1 MLTSSFFRRTAMTS
15 VRLLLAGLLL
25 TAWAAL
31 PRSTYSAPA
40 ATVWYVGGP
49 GGSDTYPCTTAAKPC
64 EHIQAA
70 IDKAASSGTVN
81 IAAGTY
87 YETLEISNKGLT
99 MQGKGAAATIIDGQ
113 LQGTVLSIFA
123 AGGVPRSIRVSGV
136 TVRGGQLIG
145 LGGGIAASDPAI
157 LLTVTDSNIISNT
170 ASYGG
175 GIFNQGV
182 LTLRNV
188 TIRDNRASALD
199 GEGGG
204 IWNTRFAALSGVTI
218 INNRAPRGGGIS
230 NINTLTVTDSLISDN
245 RAIGNFG
252 GGIFNRSTD
261 SRLTLVNTVVSG
273 NQAVGSYG
281 GGIYN
286 EGTVI
291 YSGSSVAGNLAYR
304 GGGVYNYAAG
314 QATFNSATLL
324 HNTALDGGGGMY
336 NETGGRLT
344 VGTSN
349 IISNTASA
357 QQGGGI
363 SNLGTLT
370 VTQSALVFNTS
381 SAMQGGG
388 LHNAGTARLTNVT
401 VSDNT
406 AVAGGGI
413 NNSGGTLMLQFSTIS
428 ENSSPALNNASG
440 SVTVGNSLLAQ
451 SAGKTCGGTIVS
463 GGYNM
468 DTGTSCGFSAAGD
481 LSGKDPQLGP
491 LQDNG
496 GGTLTRVIAF
506 SSLAVDSA
514 GACPPPNTD
523 QRGVARPQA
532 IQLQQPKCDRGA
544 YEVVGYANF
553 NPLSIGSG
561 LCVTRTMTI
570 NEKFA
575 IGRILAGVN
584 LTYTNRSDLTV
595 RLLSPGTPKVTL
607 LGPAANSGQNLN
619 TMFDDS
625 KSQFVPTGDQVTSL
639 SFSNYV
645 YKPATPLSQVRGMG
659 IRGTW
664 KLEICNAGTATG
676 TLNYWVLVVPETT
689 DFKVYLPIIKRN

>member
-1 MLTSSFFRRTAMTS
+1 MLTSFSIRRTAMTF

-25 TAWAAL
+25 TAWAGL
-31 PRSTYSAPA
+31 PSSSYSAPA
-40 ATVWYVGGP
+40 ATVWYVAP
-49 GGSDTYPCTTAAKPC
+49 GGSDSFPCTAAAKPC

-70 IDKAASSGTVN
+70 IDKATSSGTVN

-87 YETLEISNKGLT
+87 YETVEISNKGLT
-99 MQGKGAAATIIDGQ
+99 LQGKGAAATIIDGQ
-113 LQGTVLSIFA
+113 LQAGTVLSIFA
-123 AGGVPRSIRVSGV
+123 SGGVPRAITVSGV
-136 TVRGGQLIG
+136 TVRGGQAVG

-157 LLTVTDSNIISNT
+157 LLTIADSSIISNT
-170 ASYGG
+170 ASAGG

-182 LTLRNV
+182 LKLRNV
-188 TIRDNRASALD
+188 TIRDNRASTQ
-199 GEGGG
+199 EGGG
-204 IWNTRFAALSGVTI
+204 VWNTGFGDLNGVTI
-218 INNRAPRGGGIS
+218 VNNQAPRGGGIS
-230 NINTLTVTDSLISDN
+230 NINTLTVTASLIDGN
-245 RAIGNFG
+245 RAIGQYG

-286 EGTVI
+286 EGTFI
-291 YSGSSVAGNLAYR
+291 NSGSSIAGNVAFR
-304 GGGVYNYAAG
+304 GGGIYNYTAG
-314 QATFNSATLL
+314 QATFSSATLL
-324 HNTALDGGGGMY
+324 HNSALDGGGGMY
-336 NETGGRLT
+336 NETGGKLT

-381 SAMQGGG
+381 SAKQGGG

-413 NNSGGTLMLQFSTIS
+413 NSSGGTLSLQFSTVS
-428 ENSSPALNNASG
+428 ENSSPALNNAGS
-440 SVTVGNSLLAQ
+440 SVTVGNSILAQ
-451 SAGKTCGGTIVS
+451 SAGIACAGAITS
-463 GGYNM
+463 AGYNV

-481 LSGKDPQLGP
+481 LSNKDPQLES
-491 LQDNG
+491 LRDNG
-496 GGTLTRVIAF
+496 GGTLTRAIAF

-514 GACPPPNTD
+514 DACPPPATD

-532 IQLQQPKCDRGA
+532 IRLQQPKCDRGA

-553 NPLSIGSG
+553 NPLDIGPG

-575 IGRILAGVN
+575 IGRMLAGVN
-584 LTYTNRSDLTV
+584 LTHPNRRDLTI

-607 LGPAANSGQNLN
+607 LGPAANSGKNLN

-625 KSQFVPTGDQVTSL
+625 KSLYVPAGDQVTSV
-639 SFSNYV
+639 SFYV
-645 YKPATPLSQVRGMG
+645 YKPATPLLQVRGLG
-659 IRGTW
+659 IQGTW
-664 KLEICNAGTATG
+664 KLEICNSSTMITSTG

-689 DFKVYLPIIKRN
+689 DFKVDLPIIKRN